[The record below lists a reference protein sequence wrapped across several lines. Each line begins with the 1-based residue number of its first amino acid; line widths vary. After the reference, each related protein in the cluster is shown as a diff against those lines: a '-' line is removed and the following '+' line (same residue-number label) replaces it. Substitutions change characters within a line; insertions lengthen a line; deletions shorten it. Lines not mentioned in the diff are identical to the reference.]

1 MNAALIILLVIAALL
16 IGAALWWRR
25 ASRFRSLPCP
35 TWFAWFLESSFW
47 ANIRRMP
54 PSLGRLDLNPS
65 MRVIDVGCGPGRLT
79 IPVARAIEPDGEVVA
94 LDIQEGML
102 ERLRK
107 RADAAGLKNIRPV
120 LGGIGQVEIESN
132 SFDRALLVTV
142 LGEIPDREAALREIY
157 RILNLGGILSITE
170 IFPDPH
176 YQTRSTVRTLCEAAG
191 FQLAKEFG
199 HVLAFTINWVKPNSQ
214 Y

>member
-1 MNAALIILLVIAALL
+1 
-16 IGAALWWRR
+16 
-25 ASRFRSLPCP
+25 
-35 TWFAWFLESSFW
+35 
-47 ANIRRMP
+47 MP
-54 PSLGRLDLNPS
+54 PSLDRLDLSPG

-79 IPVARAIEPDGEVVA
+79 IPVAKALEPDGEVVA

-102 ERLRK
+102 ERIRK
-107 RADAAGLKNIRPV
+107 RSDAAGLRNIQPIR
-120 LGGIGQVEIESN
+120 GGIGQVEIESN

-157 RILNLGGILSITE
+157 RILKPGGVLSITE

-199 HVLAFTINWVKPNSQ
+199 HVLAFTMNFVKPNSK
-214 Y
+214 

>member
-1 MNAALIILLVIAALL
+1 MEAAIIIILAIVVLL
-16 IGAALWWRR
+16 IGGALWWRR
-25 ASRFRSLPCP
+25 ASRLRSLPCP

-54 PSLGRLDLNPS
+54 PSLDRLDLGPG

-79 IPVARAIEPDGEVVA
+79 IPVARAVEPNGEALA

-102 ERLRK
+102 ERLQK
-107 RADAAGLKNIRPV
+107 RTDAAGLKNVRPI
-120 LGGIGQVEIESN
+120 LGGIGEVEIESD

-157 RILNLGGILSITE
+157 RVLKPGGILSITE

-176 YQTRSTVRTLCEAAG
+176 YQTGATVRGLCQAAG
-191 FQLAKEFG
+191 FRLAKEFG
-199 HVLAFTINWVKPNSQ
+199 HVLAFTMNFVKPNSQ
-214 Y
+214 